1 MPISGSSMAT
11 SSRSDSMP
19 GSRAKFSA
27 PRRWWVIALVAPLL
41 LFLLV
46 SFVAPVLLM
55 LSRAVTDRELQT
67 VWPESAAALRQWDDG
82 GLPPDALAQS
92 VAREMVAT
100 RQAGT
105 LNRVANRLNYDV
117 AGSRTLL
124 YGTAERLFA
133 GAPGH
138 SVAAQA
144 ETDARWG
151 KRDIWSAMRHADG
164 PLNRERKR
172 GS

>member
-11 SSRSDSMP
+11 SSRGDSMP

-67 VWPESAAALRQWDDG
+67 VWPESAAALRQWAAG
-82 GLPPDALAQS
+82 GLPPDALAQR
-92 VAREMVAT
+92 VDPEMVAP
-100 RQAGT
+100 RPAWPLNPSPT
-105 LNRVANRLNYDV
+105 LPNYDMV
-117 AGSRTLL
+117 GSLSLL
-124 YGTAERLFA
+124 F
-133 GAPGH
+133 
-138 SVAAQA
+138 
-144 ETDARWG
+144 
-151 KRDIWSAMRHADG
+151 G
-164 PLNRERKR
+164 P
-172 GS
+172 SPP